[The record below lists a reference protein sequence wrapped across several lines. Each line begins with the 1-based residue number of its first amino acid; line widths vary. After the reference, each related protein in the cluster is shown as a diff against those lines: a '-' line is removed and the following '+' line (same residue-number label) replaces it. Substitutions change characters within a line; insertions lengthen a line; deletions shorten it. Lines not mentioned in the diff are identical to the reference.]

1 MKETEL
7 ERVKEQICQINIMN
21 ALLIAALY
29 MLLSVFLV
37 VGLGLCS
44 IPIPIG
50 MIFIIGVGYIG
61 IGCYMIFLI
70 DVEHTRWQIVIRIC
84 MFFMICFGGFLYSFH
99 NIIDMEQIQETEIQ
113 TGVITKITE
122 SEIEWKE
129 GNFTYTKNFC
139 HDEQTD
145 IYVKNNESFQNV
157 VTKMYYCS
165 DSHIHDFGLIK
176 ISCSSYCKPVPY
188 SSHRYYME
196 PDVYEKL
203 NIVHTLYTNND

>member
-1 MKETEL
+1 
-7 ERVKEQICQINIMN
+7 MN
-21 ALLIAALY
+21 AILIAALY
-29 MLLSVFLV
+29 ILLSVFLV
-37 VGLGLCS
+37 TGFGLCS
-44 IPIPIG
+44 IPIPIY
-50 MIFIIGVGYIG
+50 MIFIIGVGCIG
-61 IGCYMIFLI
+61 IGCYMTFFI

-84 MFFMICFGGFLYSFH
+84 MFFMFLCGIFLCNFR

-113 TGVITKITE
+113 TGTITKITE
-122 SEIEWKE
+122 SEIEWEKGNWTYKE
-129 GNFTYTKNFC
+129 HLC

-157 VTKMYYCS
+157 VTRMYYCS

-203 NIVHTLYTNND
+203 NIVHALYTNNE